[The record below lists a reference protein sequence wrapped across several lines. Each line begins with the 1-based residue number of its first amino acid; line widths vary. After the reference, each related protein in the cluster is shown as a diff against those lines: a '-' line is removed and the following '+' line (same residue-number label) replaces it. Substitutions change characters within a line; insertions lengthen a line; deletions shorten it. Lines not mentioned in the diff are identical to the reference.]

1 MRSTTRGPMGLNL
14 GDIIVGA
21 GSMVVND
28 ETDLFD
34 ALELYKPG
42 DEVDVQVLRPS
53 SQHYAYCPKV
63 FVKSSSSL
71 HLMLSHV
78 ELIAPSAICGKHFM
92 TEEFSSRRF

>member
-21 GSMVVND
+21 GSMIVND

-53 SQHYAYCPKV
+53 SQHYAYFLKC
-63 FVKSSSSL
+63 
-71 HLMLSHV
+71 
-78 ELIAPSAICGKHFM
+78 
-92 TEEFSSRRF
+92 

>member
-1 MRSTTRGPMGLNL
+1 MGLNL

-21 GSMVVND
+21 GSMIVND

-53 SQHYAYCPKV
+53 SQHYAYCPKE
-63 FVKSSSSL
+63 FAKSSSL
-71 HLMLSHV
+71 HLMLGHV
-78 ELIAPSAICGKHFM
+78 ELIAPSAICGKHLL